1 MICVLKVI
9 AGPAA
14 GMKCWLKRDQRLT
27 IGRLNC
33 CDFSVAADTHMSR
46 NHLIVEGL
54 DSGFRLRDVGSSNG
68 TYVNELPISVVE
80 LCNGDHIKAGTS
92 VFEVIF
98 ALGDTAPAESL
109 LSTELDDHVPTRILG
124 SDSLK
129 AFSEEDTLRYELESD
144 MRTLNPGQ
152 AWGAVARGTERLKSA
167 APSDPA
173 TMGKVTLGERSK
185 ANAAEVAH
193 PSAAANTLEASLS
206 AFLSEF
212 LAPVDGVLWKQARKS
227 QSTSTTEVVDK
238 LTRAN
243 WPATYSLILNRSQLA
258 AQQRNALDYAISI
271 GQARQLTTTLFL
283 LEHSTASVVLEFYK
297 HCLTKDAAL
306 CIVSSLSLRNAW
318 VEQAID
324 LISYPSMFSE
334 LMRKSPSRAEEFVR
348 DVHFVLFEPHANGEL
363 HLLRGCV

>member
-1 MICVLKVI
+1 MICVLEII
-9 AGPAA
+9 AGPAT

-27 IGRLNC
+27 IGRLSS

-54 DSGFRLRDVGSSNG
+54 ESGFRLRDVGSSNG
-68 TYVNELPISVVE
+68 TYVNDLPISVVE
-80 LCNGDHIKAGTS
+80 LCNGDQIKAGTS
-92 VFEVIF
+92 VFEVTL

-109 LSTELDDHVPTRILG
+109 LSTELDDHVPTRTMG
-124 SDSLK
+124 ANSLR
-129 AFSEEDTLRYELESD
+129 AFSGEDTLRYELESD
-144 MRTLNPGQ
+144 MRALHPGQ
-152 AWGAVARGTERLKSA
+152 AWGAVARGTERLKSV
-167 APSDPA
+167 APPDPVTRGKA
-173 TMGKVTLGERSK
+173 TMGDRSHT
-185 ANAAEVAH
+185 NASEFAPQSV
-193 PSAAANTLEASLS
+193 AANTLETALS
-206 AFLSEF
+206 SFLSEF
-212 LAPVDGVLWKQARKS
+212 LAPVDGVLWKQARRS
-227 QSTSTTEVVDK
+227 QSTSSTEVVDK

-258 AQQRNALDYAISI
+258 AQQCNALDYAVSI

-297 HCLTKDAAL
+297 RCLTKDAAL
-306 CIVSSLSLRNAW
+306 CVVSSLSLRNAW

-324 LISYPSMFSE
+324 LLSYPSMFSE

-363 HLLRGCV
+363 HLLRGSA